1 MAEPQI
7 TPDLVASHGITPDE
21 YQRIEQILER
31 APNYTELGIFS
42 VMWSEH
48 CSYKSS
54 RVHLRKFPTTGA
66 LVVQGPGENAGVID
80 IGDGWVAAFKMESH
94 NHPSYIEPYQGA
106 ATGVGGILRDIFT
119 MGARPIACLD
129 SLRFGAL
136 DAPRMKYLVD
146 GVVRGISGY
155 GNCIGIPTV
164 GGETS
169 FHASYNGNILVNVF
183 ALGVA
188 KRDKIFNGT
197 AEGVGNP
204 VIYVGSKTGR
214 DGIHGATM
222 ASAEFDEASEEKRP
236 TVQVGDPFT
245 EKLLL
250 EACLEIMDSDAIVGI
265 QDMGAAGL
273 TSSSFEMAGRAGT
286 GIRMDL
292 DRVPVRESGMTPYE
306 IMLSES
312 QERMLIV
319 AKQGREEEVIRVFE
333 KWDLNAAVVGA
344 VTDDG
349 FVRLQWH
356 GEEVAK
362 IPVEP
367 ISTEAPVYERPMARP
382 AYADQVQPVLA
393 RDRSEDGDLTDTL
406 LRLVASPNLCSK
418 HWIFE
423 QYDTTV
429 RTNTVA
435 GPERRDA
442 AIIRIKD
449 TGRAVA
455 ITADV
460 NPVYC
465 YLDPYEGGKQAVAE
479 AARNVAVSGAR
490 PAAITDCLNF
500 GSPERPEIMWQFA
513 EAIRGISD
521 ACRAL
526 DTPVVSGNVS
536 FYNETEGRAV
546 YPTPSIGM
554 VGLLE
559 SDRAGCG
566 LAFAE
571 AQLEVLLFGETRD
584 ELGGSEWQ
592 QQFAP
597 EALAAPPRVDLDHEK
612 RLIDLL
618 LSLHGEQLLATAHDL
633 SNGGLAVAL
642 AEMSMGGIGCHV
654 ELAGHADA
662 VDATALLF
670 GETQGRV
677 LAAIRPADRERLL
690 ALASQHG
697 IRVQPIGHTA
707 YGTFLIE
714 RNGVP
719 LVRIAAQELA
729 RVWRSAFA
737 LLLGG
742 DTIDGV
748 LRGAGEEALDVMAH

>member
-1 MAEPQI
+1 MHETQI
-7 TPDLVASHGITPDE
+7 TPAVIASHGLTPDE
-21 YQRIEQILER
+21 YQRIVEILGRE
-31 APNYTELGIFS
+31 PNYTELGIFS

-66 LVVQGPGENAGVID
+66 RVVQGPGENAGVID

-94 NHPSYIEPYQGA
+94 NHPSFIEPYQGA

-129 SLRFGAL
+129 SLRFGEL
-136 DAPRMKYLVD
+136 DAPRMRYLVD
-146 GVVRGISGY
+146 GIVRGIGGY

-169 FHASYNGNILVNVF
+169 FHASYNGNILANVF
-183 ALGVA
+183 ALGVT
-188 KRDKIFNGT
+188 KREKIFKGT
-197 AEGVGNP
+197 ATGVGNP

-286 GIRMDL
+286 GVRLHL
-292 DRVPVRESGMTPYE
+292 DRVPIRESGMTPYE

-319 AKQGREEEVIRVFE
+319 AKKGREQEVMRVFE
-333 KWDLNAAVVGA
+333 KWDLNASVIGE
-344 VTDDG
+344 VTESG
-349 FVRLQWH
+349 FVGVYWK
-356 GEEVAK
+356 ETEVAM
-362 IPVEP
+362 IPVDP
-367 ISTEAPVYERPMARP
+367 VSTEAPVYERPITKP
-382 AYADQVQPVLA
+382 AYLECLTPRVVRASGAPSDQ
-393 RDRSEDGDLTDTL
+393 TDTL
-406 LRLVASPNLCSK
+406 LRLLASPNLCSK

-429 RTNTVA
+429 RTNTIA
-435 GPERRDA
+435 GPEKRDA
-442 AIIRIKD
+442 AIIRIKE
-449 TGRAVA
+449 TGRALA
-455 ITADV
+455 ITSDV

-490 PAAITDCLNF
+490 PVAITDCLNF

-513 EAIRGISD
+513 ECIRGISD

-536 FYNETEGRAV
+536 FYNETEGRAIV
-546 YPTPSIGM
+546 PTPTVGM
-554 VGLLE
+554 VGLME
-559 SDRAGCG
+559 SERDGCG
-566 LAFAE
+566 LAFADAE
-571 AQLEVLLFGETRD
+571 LEVILLGDSHD

-592 QQFAP
+592 QLFAP
-597 EALAAPPRVDLDHEK
+597 DALAVPPRVDLDREK
-612 RLIDLL
+612 ALVELL
-618 LSLHGEQLLATAHDL
+618 LELHEAKLPRSAHDL
-633 SNGGLAVAL
+633 GNGGLAVAL
-642 AEMSMGGIGCHV
+642 AEMSTGGIGCHV
-654 ELAGHADA
+654 ELGGHADA
-662 VDATALLF
+662 LDATALLF
-670 GETQGRV
+670 GESQARAVVATSDAESVLRLAQKHGVAAMRIGR
-677 LAAIRPADRERLL
+677 
-690 ALASQHG
+690 
-697 IRVQPIGHTA
+697 TA

-714 RNGVP
+714 RGGVP
-719 LVRIAAQELA
+719 LVRTSAQELT
-729 RVWRSAFA
+729 RVWRTAFA

-742 DTIDGV
+742 DSIDDVLHGV
-748 LRGAGEEALDVMAH
+748 GEEAPEVMAH